1 MLAAFAGSGVAALN
15 EGEGIGRDALHQN
28 ESQHPTK
35 GKLGDCTERPPP
47 AQVCSVRS
55 SGCSV
60 RRRDAET
67 AVGADFERPVEKP
80 FVLLGTASCVCRGR
94 RGAS

>member
-35 GKLGDCTERPPP
+35 GKWGT
-47 AQVCSVRS
+47 VRS
-55 SGCSV
+55 DRRLRSSV
-60 RRRDAET
+60 
-67 AVGADFERPVEKP
+67 
-80 FVLLGTASCVCRGR
+80 L
-94 RGAS
+94 